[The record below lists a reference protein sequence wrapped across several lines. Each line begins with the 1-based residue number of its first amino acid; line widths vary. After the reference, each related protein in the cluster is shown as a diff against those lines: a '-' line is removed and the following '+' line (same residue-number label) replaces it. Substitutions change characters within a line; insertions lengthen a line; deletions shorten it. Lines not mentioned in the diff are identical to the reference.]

1 MYIAVKGIKR
11 YGMRKQEHEPVYVVS
26 VAARLAGLPGWVLRV
41 LDHEGIV
48 VPVRTDSNRR
58 LYSDHDIGVLA
69 RVQYLMKE
77 RKVNI
82 EGVKV
87 ILEMEQER
95 EESNQD
101 AASSANAAVTASVLP
116 PFSKTAA
123 NSN

>member
-1 MYIAVKGIKR
+1 
-11 YGMRKQEHEPVYVVS
+11 MRKQEHEPVYVVS

-58 LYSDHDIGVLA
+58 LYSDHDIAVLA

-87 ILEMEQER
+87 ILEMERER
-95 EESNQD
+95 EETDRTD
-101 AASSANAAVTASVLP
+101 AKPAVSVTTSALP
-116 PFSKTAA
+116 PFPATAA
-123 NSN
+123 NSH

>member
-1 MYIAVKGIKR
+1 
-11 YGMRKQEHEPVYVVS
+11 MRKQEHEPVYVVS

-58 LYSDHDIGVLA
+58 LYSDHDIAVLA

-87 ILEMEQER
+87 ILEMERER
-95 EESNQD
+95 EEESRGD
-101 AASSANAAVTASVLP
+101 TTAAVSVTTSALP
-116 PFSKTAA
+116 PFPATTA
-123 NSN
+123 NSH

>member
-1 MYIAVKGIKR
+1 
-11 YGMRKQEHEPVYVVS
+11 MRKQEHEPVYVVS

-58 LYSDHDIGVLA
+58 LYSDHDIAVLA

-87 ILEMEQER
+87 ILEMER
-95 EESNQD
+95 EWEEASRAENTPSVSVTT
-101 AASSANAAVTASVLP
+101 AALP
-116 PFSKTAA
+116 PFPATAA
-123 NSN
+123 NSH

>member
-1 MYIAVKGIKR
+1 ML
-11 YGMRKQEHEPVYVVS
+11 KQEHEPVYVVS

-41 LDHEGIV
+41 LDNEGIV

-58 LYSDHDIGVLA
+58 LYSDHDIAMLA

-87 ILEMEQER
+87 ILEMERER
-95 EESNQD
+95 DEANRLESP
-101 AASSANAAVTASVLP
+101 AVSVASSALP
-116 PFSKTAA
+116 PHPATTA
-123 NSN
+123 NSH

>member
-1 MYIAVKGIKR
+1 
-11 YGMRKQEHEPVYVVS
+11 MRKQEHEPVYVVS

-58 LYSDHDIGVLA
+58 LYSDHDIAVLA

-87 ILEMEQER
+87 ILEMERER
-95 EESNQD
+95 EE
-101 AASSANAAVTASVLP
+101 AARVENTPAVSVTTSALP
-116 PFSKTAA
+116 PFSTTTA
-123 NSN
+123 NS

>member
-1 MYIAVKGIKR
+1 
-11 YGMRKQEHEPVYVVS
+11 MRKQEHEPVYVVS

-58 LYSDHDIGVLA
+58 LYSDHDIAVLA

-87 ILEMEQER
+87 ILEMERER
-95 EESNQD
+95 EEANRLD
-101 AASSANAAVTASVLP
+101 ATPAVSAAASVLP
-116 PFSKTAA
+116 PLPVTTA
-123 NSN
+123 NSH

>member
-1 MYIAVKGIKR
+1 
-11 YGMRKQEHEPVYVVS
+11 MRKQEHEPVYVVS

-58 LYSDHDIGVLA
+58 LYSDHDIAVLA

-87 ILEMEQER
+87 ILEMERER
-95 EESNQD
+95 EE
-101 AASSANAAVTASVLP
+101 ANRVDTTPGVSVTTTALP
-116 PFSKTAA
+116 PFPATTA

>member
-1 MYIAVKGIKR
+1 
-11 YGMRKQEHEPVYVVS
+11 MRKQEHEPVYVVS

-58 LYSDHDIGVLA
+58 LYSDHDIAVLA

-87 ILEMEQER
+87 ILEMERER
-95 EESNQD
+95 DEANRGDTTPAVSVTT
-101 AASSANAAVTASVLP
+101 SALP
-116 PFSKTAA
+116 PFPATTV
-123 NSN
+123 NSH